1 MKITLKRDP
10 SLKKDEVE
18 IHAQAD
24 SPEIQS
30 IIRELSKRTS
40 KKVKGRHND
49 EVFLML

>member
-1 MKITLKRDP
+1 MKVTFKRDP

-18 IHAQAD
+18 IRAQAD

-30 IIRELSKRTS
+30 LIRELSKRTA

-49 EVFLML
+49 EIFS